1 MRPLIFDFPD
11 DEEALKQDI
20 EYMFGQSLLVCPVTD
35 KGVSECK
42 VYLPENEGGWYDF
55 RTGEKYDGGGYA
67 NVPVTIED
75 IPVFAKGGSIV
86 PMGPV
91 KQHVEEESDEPVV
104 LNIYPG
110 ADTAFCLY
118 EDDGNSEAFSTIE
131 ITWDDAKRKLTI
143 GKRNGSFEG
152 MKAGRTFKAAVAG
165 IERSIRYNGRK
176 VTVEF
181 QDQPSWSSTDF

>member
-1 MRPLIFDFPD
+1 M
-11 DEEALKQDI
+11 
-20 EYMFGQSLLVCPVTD
+20 
-35 KGVSECK
+35 
-42 VYLPENEGGWYDF
+42 
-55 RTGEKYDGGGYA
+55 

-91 KQHVEEESDEPVV
+91 KQHVEEKSDEPVV

-110 ADTAFCLY
+110 ADATFCLY

-131 ITWDDAKRKLTI
+131 ITWDDARRKLTI

-152 MKAGRTFKAAVAG
+152 MKAERTFKAAVAG
-165 IERSIRYNGRK
+165 MEKSIRYNGRK
-176 VTVEF
+176 VSVEF
-181 QDQPSWSSTDF
+181 